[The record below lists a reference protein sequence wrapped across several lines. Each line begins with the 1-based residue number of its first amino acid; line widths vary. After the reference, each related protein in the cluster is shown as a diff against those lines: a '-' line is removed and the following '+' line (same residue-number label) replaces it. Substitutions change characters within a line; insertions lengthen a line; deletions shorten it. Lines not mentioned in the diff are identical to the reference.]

1 MTRTIYSLALA
12 AAQKPKPWRGK
23 PRRPADGGRAWQ
35 QRALVAALAGTLAT
49 LPLARAALPPDL
61 NVFDHATVIADDELG
76 HMRGKF
82 VAAGQVMYFGVEMV
96 TQWLA
101 SSGQAIT
108 ASGVLQINLAG
119 NTPQVS
125 FVPTITVEQKAAMGG
140 AAGQGSAVV
149 AGGGGLQD
157 VTGVVQNIQVAGTS
171 NGITNTIG
179 INVQNTSGQPA
190 AQAPT
195 TGPLSASTTTASG
208 SVASVGL
215 GSNGMSVAVAVPDQG
230 RAMQQIR
237 QVGMGGGQVLQSVQ
251 LGGDVN
257 QIHNRINLNVQMNSA
272 SGPASPAGNQ
282 LLGMKLMPPSGAF

>member
-12 AAQKPKPWRGK
+12 AVQQEKPWHGK
-23 PRRPADGGRAWQ
+23 PLRPAGGCRSWQ
-35 QRALVAALAGTLAT
+35 QRALVAALAGALVT

-61 NVFDHATVIADDELG
+61 NVFDHASEIPDGELG

-96 TQWLA
+96 TRWLA
-101 SSGQAIT
+101 SSGQSIT
-108 ASGVLQINLAG
+108 ASGVLQISLAG

-140 AAGQGSAVV
+140 TASQGSAV
-149 AGGGGLQD
+149 ASGGGGLQD
-157 VTGVVQNIQVAGTS
+157 VTGVVQNIQVAGAS

-179 INVQNTSGQPA
+179 INVQNASGPPALQSQPQGA
-190 AQAPT
+190 
-195 TGPLSASTTTASG
+195 LSASTTTASG

-257 QIHNRINLNVQMNSA
+257 QIHNRINLNVQLNSA
-272 SGPASPAGNQ
+272 SGPASPSGNL
-282 LLGMKLMPPSGAF
+282 LLGMKLMPQSGTF

>member
-12 AAQKPKPWRGK
+12 AAQKQKPWHRK
-23 PRRPADGGRAWQ
+23 PVATVCSRSWQ
-35 QRALVAALAGTLAT
+35 QRAVVAALAGALAT

-61 NVFDHATVIADDELG
+61 NVFDHAAVLADDELG

-82 VAAGQVMYFGVEMV
+82 VTAGQVMYFGVEMV

-101 SSGQAIT
+101 SSGQMIT

-119 NTPQVS
+119 STPQVS
-125 FVPTITVEQKAAMGG
+125 FVPTITVEQRAAASGS
-140 AAGQGSAVV
+140 AGQGSAVAV
-149 AGGGGLQD
+149 GGGGLQD

-179 INVQNTSGQPA
+179 INVRNASGPSAVQPSSS
-190 AQAPT
+190 
-195 TGPLSASTTTASG
+195 GVLSASTTTASG

-215 GSNGMSVAVAVPDQG
+215 GGNGMSVAVAVPDQG

-282 LLGMKLMPPSGAF
+282 LLGMKLIPQSAAF

>member
-12 AAQKPKPWRGK
+12 AAQKEKPWRGRS
-23 PRRPADGGRAWQ
+23 PSTAGGCRSWQ
-35 QRALVAALAGTLAT
+35 QRALVAALAGALAT

-108 ASGVLQINLAG
+108 ASGVLQINLSG

-140 AAGQGSAVV
+140 AASQGSAV
-149 AGGGGLQD
+149 AGGGGGLQD

-179 INVQNTSGQPA
+179 INVQNASGQPA
-190 AQAPT
+190 PQPQS
-195 TGPLSASTTTASG
+195 TGLLSASTTTASG

-215 GSNGMSVAVAVPDQG
+215 GSNGMNVAVAVPDQG

-282 LLGMKLMPPSGAF
+282 LLGMKLMPQSGAF

>member
-1 MTRTIYSLALA
+1 MTRTIYALALA
-12 AAQKPKPWRGK
+12 AAQQEKPWHCK
-23 PRRPADGGRAWQ
+23 PPHPAGGSRSWQ

-61 NVFDHATVIADDELG
+61 NVFDHASEIPDGELG

-96 TQWLA
+96 TRWLA

-108 ASGVLQINLAG
+108 ASGMLQINLAG

-125 FVPTITVEQKAAMGG
+125 FVPTITVEQKAAMGST
-140 AAGQGSAVV
+140 ASQGTAV
-149 AGGGGLQD
+149 ATGGGGLQD
-157 VTGVVQNIQVAGTS
+157 VTGVVQNIQVAGAS
-171 NGITNTIG
+171 NGVTNTIG
-179 INVQNTSGQPA
+179 INVQNASAPPA
-190 AQAPT
+190 LQSPSQGA
-195 TGPLSASTTTASG
+195 LSASTTTASG

-215 GSNGMSVAVAVPDQG
+215 GGNGMSVAVAVPDQG
-230 RAMQQIR
+230 RALQQIR

-257 QIHNRINLNVQMNSA
+257 QIQNRINLNVQMNSA

-282 LLGMKLMPPSGAF
+282 LLGMKLMPQGGTF

>member
-1 MTRTIYSLALA
+1 M
-12 AAQKPKPWRGK
+12 
-23 PRRPADGGRAWQ
+23 
-35 QRALVAALAGTLAT
+35 AALAGALAT

-108 ASGVLQINLAG
+108 ASGVLQINLSG

-140 AAGQGSAVV
+140 AASQGSAV
-149 AGGGGLQD
+149 AGGGGGLQD

-179 INVQNTSGQPA
+179 INVQNASGQPA
-190 AQAPT
+190 PQPQS
-195 TGPLSASTTTASG
+195 TGLLSASTTTASG

-215 GSNGMSVAVAVPDQG
+215 GSNGMNVAVAVPDQG

-272 SGPASPAGNQ
+272 SGPASLAGNQ
-282 LLGMKLMPPSGAF
+282 LLGMKLMPQSGAF

>member
-12 AAQKPKPWRGK
+12 AARQEKPWQGK
-23 PRRPADGGRAWQ
+23 PSRPAGGNRSWQ
-35 QRALVAALAGTLAT
+35 QRALVAALAGALTT

-61 NVFDHATVIADDELG
+61 NVFDHASEVPDGELG

-82 VAAGQVMYFGVEMV
+82 VAAGEVMYFGVEMV
-96 TQWLA
+96 TRWLA

-119 NTPQVS
+119 RTPQVS

-140 AAGQGSAVV
+140 SSSQGSAV
-149 AGGGGLQD
+149 ATGGGGLQD

-171 NGITNTIG
+171 NGISNTIG
-179 INVQNTSGQPA
+179 INVQNGSGAPA
-190 AQAPT
+190 LQAQGA
-195 TGPLSASTTTASG
+195 LSASTTTASG

-215 GSNGMSVAVAVPDQG
+215 GGNGMSVAVAVPDQG

-257 QIHNRINLNVQMNSA
+257 QIQNRINLNVQMNSA
-272 SGPASPAGNQ
+272 SGPASPSGNL
-282 LLGMKLMPPSGAF
+282 LLGMKLMPQSGTF

>member
-12 AAQKPKPWRGK
+12 AAQKPKPWHRK

-35 QRALVAALAGTLAT
+35 QRALVTALAGTLAT

-101 SSGQAIT
+101 SSGPAIT
-108 ASGVLQINLAG
+108 PSGVLQISLAG

-140 AAGQGSAVV
+140 AAGQGSAVA

-190 AQAPT
+190 AQAPS

-237 QVGMGGGQVLQSVQ
+237 QVSMGGGQVLQSVQ
-251 LGGDVN
+251 IGGDVN

>member
-12 AAQKPKPWRGK
+12 AAQKKKPWHCK
-23 PRRPADGGRAWQ
+23 PPRFAGGCRSLQ
-35 QRALVAALAGTLAT
+35 QRALVAALAGALVT

-108 ASGVLQINLAG
+108 ASGVLQINLFG

-140 AAGQGSAVV
+140 AAGQGSAV
-149 AGGGGLQD
+149 AGGGGGLQD

-179 INVQNTSGQPA
+179 INVQNASGQPA
-190 AQAPT
+190 LQPPS
-195 TGPLSASTTTASG
+195 TGSLSASTTTVSG

-215 GSNGMSVAVAVPDQG
+215 GNNGMTVAVAVPDQG
-230 RAMQQIR
+230 RAVQQIR

>member
-12 AAQKPKPWRGK
+12 TAQKKKPWHNK
-23 PRRPADGGRAWQ
+23 PPHPAAGCRSWQ
-35 QRALVAALAGTLAT
+35 QRTLVAALAGALVT

-61 NVFDHATVIADDELG
+61 NVFDHAAVVPDDELG

-96 TQWLA
+96 TRWLA
-101 SSGQAIT
+101 SSGQSIT
-108 ASGVLQINLAG
+108 ASGVLQISLAG
-119 NTPQVS
+119 NAPLVS

-140 AAGQGSAVV
+140 SASQGSAV
-149 AGGGGLQD
+149 AGGGGGLQD

-179 INVQNTSGQPA
+179 INVQNTSGQS
-190 AQAPT
+190 AQQPLS

-215 GSNGMSVAVAVPDQG
+215 GSNGMNVAVAVPDQG

-257 QIHNRINLNVQMNSA
+257 QIQNRINLNVQMNSA
-272 SGPASPAGNQ
+272 SGPASPSGNQ
-282 LLGMKLMPPSGAF
+282 LLGMKLMPQSGAF

>member
-12 AAQKPKPWRGK
+12 AAQQEKPWHSK
-23 PRRPADGGRAWQ
+23 PLRTAGGCRSWQ
-35 QRALVAALAGTLAT
+35 QRALVAALAGALVT

-61 NVFDHATVIADDELG
+61 NVFDHASEIPDGELG

-96 TQWLA
+96 TRWLA
-101 SSGQAIT
+101 SSGQTIT
-108 ASGVLQINLAG
+108 ASGVLQISLAG

-140 AAGQGSAVV
+140 TASQGSAV
-149 AGGGGLQD
+149 ASGGGGLQD
-157 VTGVVQNIQVAGTS
+157 VTGVVQNIQVAGAS

-179 INVQNTSGQPA
+179 INVQNASGPTALQSQPQGA
-190 AQAPT
+190 
-195 TGPLSASTTTASG
+195 LSASTTTASG

-215 GSNGMSVAVAVPDQG
+215 GGNGMSVAVAVPDQG

-272 SGPASPAGNQ
+272 SGPASPSGNL
-282 LLGMKLMPPSGAF
+282 LLGMKLMPQSGTF